1 MTADTIFAPATARGR
16 AAIAVLR
23 ISGPRTEAA
32 LDALGASRLAP
43 RRASLRVLHDPRS
56 GEALDEV
63 LALRFEAGASFT
75 GEASAE
81 LHLHGGTAVMAAVL
95 DALSSMPGLR
105 LAEPGE
111 FARRAVEGG
120 RLGLIEAEAIA
131 DLVDAETEAQRRLA
145 LRAKRGALGDAAE
158 GWRRDLVRA
167 RALVEAVLDF
177 ADEEVPED
185 VTPEVS
191 ALLAGVASSIAGIL
205 AGAGAAERLREG
217 FEVAVL
223 GAPNAGKSS
232 LLNVLARRDVAI
244 TSAVAGTT
252 RDVIEVRMDLF
263 GLPVTMLDTA
273 GIRETED
280 PVEAEGVARAR
291 ARGEAADL
299 RLWLMAPGGEPP
311 PDGLM
316 GPDDLVLASKAD
328 LAPGPDGSVA
338 VSVVSGM
345 GIETIIDAVA
355 SVLERR
361 AAGAS
366 AAMRVR
372 HRVAL
377 EAASNRIAAAEG
389 WLPSGDAA
397 LDLVAEELRA
407 ATTALA
413 ALLGRVDPEDV
424 LDDIFAS
431 FCLGK

>member
-16 AAIAVLR
+16 AAVAVVR

-32 LDALGASRLAP
+32 LDALGASGLVA

-56 GEALDEV
+56 GEALDEA

-75 GEASAE
+75 GELSAE
-81 LHLHGGTAVMAAVL
+81 LHLHGGAAVMAAVL
-95 DALSSMPGLR
+95 DALSAIPGLR

-120 RLGLIEAEAIA
+120 RLGLVEAEAIA

-145 LRAKRGALGDAAE
+145 LRAKRGALGSAAE
-158 GWRRDLVRA
+158 AWRRDLVRA

-191 ALLAGVASSIAGIL
+191 SLLRGVAASIAGML

-232 LLNVLARRDVAI
+232 FLNALARRDVAI

-252 RDVIEVRMDLF
+252 RDVIEVRMDLR

-273 GIRETED
+273 GIRETAD

-291 ARGEAADL
+291 SRGEAADL
-299 RLWLMAPGGEPP
+299 RLWLVAPGGARP

-316 GPDDLVLASKAD
+316 GPDDLLLASKVD
-328 LAPGPDGSVA
+328 LAPGPDGSLGVSA
-338 VSVVSGM
+338 VSGA
-345 GIETIIDAVA
+345 GIEAVMDAVA
-355 SVLERR
+355 GVLERR

-372 HRVAL
+372 HRIAL
-377 EAASNRIAAAEG
+377 ETACGRIAAAEH
-389 WLPSGDAA
+389 WLRRGDGA
-397 LDLVAEELRA
+397 LELAAEELRA
-407 ATTALA
+407 ATTALSS
-413 ALLGRVDPEDV
+413 LLGRVDPEDV